1 MKQAE
6 LDKFIEY
13 INRFCKEKNQ
23 WYIVNQ
29 ENRPDPYLTTVIV
42 KCKIDKE

>member
-13 INRFCKEKNQ
+13 VKRFCKEKEQ
-23 WYIVNQ
+23 WFTVNQ
-29 ENRPDPYLTTVIV
+29 ENRPDPYLTTIII
-42 KCKIDKE
+42 KCRIDDK